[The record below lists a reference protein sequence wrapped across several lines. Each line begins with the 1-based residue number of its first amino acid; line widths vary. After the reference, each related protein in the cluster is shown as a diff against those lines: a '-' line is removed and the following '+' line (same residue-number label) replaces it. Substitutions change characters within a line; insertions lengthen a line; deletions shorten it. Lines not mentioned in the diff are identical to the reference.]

1 MKYKKTLTTNARD
14 RGQLSSNVRNTYCVL
29 RLKTEPVRA
38 GMDATAEVWLFFLYT
53 VLVAAAV
60 VRVSL
65 ANNNKNFLFVYF
77 AEHMIDHLE
86 QF

>member
-1 MKYKKTLTTNARD
+1 M
-14 RGQLSSNVRNTYCVL
+14 V
-29 RLKTEPVRA
+29 PVHIHYTQYA
-38 GMDATAEVWLFFLYT
+38 VYLYT